1 MRLAHALRRLNYG
14 FGLLRFWLAVVVLRD
29 VVFIGNVGCRVIA
42 LRRVTIFKLVLL
54 LTGWRFLE
62 LG

>member
-1 MRLAHALRRLNYG
+1 MRLAHALRRWDD
-14 FGLLRFWLAVVVLRD
+14 GLRFLRFWLAVVVLRV
-29 VVFIGNVGCRVIA
+29 VVFIGNVGCRVIT

-62 LG
+62 FG